1 MTTATRERPHKLRRA
16 IRHRVLVVI
25 DEPCPSQSLC
35 ATLRRRAAREPTEVL
50 VVAPA
55 RGSTATQ
62 WYVDEDA
69 ARADAAKRLRG
80 CISCLAA
87 GGLRVKG
94 QLADPDPVDAIADAL
109 HDFPADEILLVTA
122 PQRSSTWLRPNV
134 VDRVRRGFQQP
145 VEHIL
150 VSPTMQTERKP

>member
-1 MTTATRERPHKLRRA
+1 MRTATRERPHQLRPA
-16 IRHRVLVVI
+16 TGHRVLVVI

-35 ATLRRRAAREPTEVL
+35 ATLRRRAAREPIEAL
-50 VVAPA
+50 VIAPG

-69 ARADAAKRLRG
+69 ARADAGKRLRG

-87 GGLRVKG
+87 DGIRVKG
-94 QLADPDPVDAIADAL
+94 QLADPDPVNAIADAL

-122 PQRSSTWLRPNV
+122 PQRPSTWLRPNV
-134 VDRVRRGFQQP
+134 IDRVRRGFYQP
-145 VEHIL
+145 VEHIV
-150 VSPTMQTERKP
+150 VSPTTPTNREP

>member
-1 MTTATRERPHKLRRA
+1 MTTATRERLHQLQRVT
-16 IRHRVLVVI
+16 RHRVLVVI

-50 VVAPA
+50 VIASG

-80 CISCLAA
+80 CISCLSAC
-87 GGLRVKG
+87 GIRVEG
-94 QLADPDPVDAIADAL
+94 RLADPDPVSAIADAL
-109 HDFPADEILLVTA
+109 HDFRADEILLITA
-122 PQRSSTWLRPNV
+122 PQRSSTWLRANAI
-134 VDRVRRGFQQP
+134 DRVRLGFHQP
-145 VEHIL
+145 VEHIV
-150 VSPTMQTERKP
+150 VSPTTPIERGP

>member
-1 MTTATRERPHKLRRA
+1 MTTATRERPHQLQRATRR
-16 IRHRVLVVI
+16 RVLVVI

-35 ATLRRRAAREPTEVL
+35 ATLRRRAAREPIDAL
-50 VVAPA
+50 VIAPE

-87 GGLRVKG
+87 GGIRVRG
-94 QLADPDPVDAIADAL
+94 RLADPDPVNAIADAL
-109 HDFPADEILLVTA
+109 HDFPADEILLITA
-122 PQRSSTWLRPNV
+122 PQRPSIWLRPNV
-134 VDRVRRGFQQP
+134 IDRVRRGFHQP

-150 VSPTMQTERKP
+150 VSPTTPTGREP